1 MDLIWIYHIR
11 GLFLNGDHRDPALW
25 TRWIQHRK
33 KLLQRWKRTWAVVVG
48 YFFVLFSY
56 VYLCFVLFRCVVIW
70 TVLSPVLL
78 VLFMILVLYMM
89 IFVGHVFYFLQN
101 VFLLPCVIS
110 NLLVVFLSFSLVSF
124 LISLFVTS
132 SLSDMV
138 VSWKCTLTRCK
149 VRRCSQLLQMWG
161 SELLSRSLRILQTK
175 AWFNKKPEKESST
188 FCVNVCSHINIH
200 GLSYSTVYCTLY
212 TMHNCLK
219 RCARGGRFSEECQGD
234 DQNSYC
240 LIAGGAT
247 MTKFCQWVKPPK
259 TAVNPA
265 RVKPALSLLFCTI
278 WSPWQEQNEDQE
290 KQKFC
295 VGGAQKD
302 WIWCEWYQSYSG
314 NCEKMQQDQQVWWW
328 WWWFWS
334 DSLVDKLHRSQ
345 GCRHLIQMCI

>member
-1 MDLIWIYHIR
+1 MVIMVIQPSGQGGYSTERSFCR
-11 GLFLNGDHRDPALW
+11 GGNEHQLWSWGISLFC
-25 TRWIQHRK
+25 
-33 KLLQRWKRTWAVVVG
+33 
-48 YFFVLFSY
+48 FSY
-56 VYLCFVLFRCVVIW
+56 VYVCFVLFRCVVIW
-70 TVLSPVLL
+70 IVLSPVLR
-78 VLFMILVLYMM
+78 VLFMILYMM
-89 IFVGHVFYFLQN
+89 IFVGHVFYFLQK

-219 RCARGGRFSEECQGD
+219 RSARGGRFSEECQGD

-247 MTKFCQWVKPPK
+247 VTKFCQWVKPPK
-259 TAVNPA
+259 NGSKSSPGQTGTVVGVLHHLESMTGAEWRPGEAEVLCGGSSKGLDLMRMISELQWKLWEDA
-265 RVKPALSLLFCTI
+265 TSVMVMMVVLKLF
-278 WSPWQEQNEDQE
+278 
-290 KQKFC
+290 F
-295 VGGAQKD
+295 GG
-302 WIWCEWYQSYSG
+302 
-314 NCEKMQQDQQVWWW
+314 
-328 WWWFWS
+328 
-334 DSLVDKLHRSQ
+334 
-345 GCRHLIQMCI
+345 

>member
-1 MDLIWIYHIR
+1 MVIMVGGYSTERSFCRGGNEHQLWSWGISLFCFRMCTCALYCFVALWF
-11 GLFLNGDHRDPALW
+11 GLFCHLFYLFCLW
-25 TRWIQHRK
+25 
-33 KLLQRWKRTWAVVVG
+33 
-48 YFFVLFSY
+48 YSY
-56 VYLCFVLFRCVVIW
+56 CIW
-70 TVLSPVLL
+70 WFLL
-78 VLFMILVLYMM
+78 VMCFTSYK
-89 IFVGHVFYFLQN
+89 N

-110 NLLVVFLSFSLVSF
+110 NLLVGFLSFSLVSF

-138 VSWKCTLTRCK
+138 VSSKCTLTRCK

-219 RCARGGRFSEECQGD
+219 RSARGGRFSEECQGD

-247 MTKFCQWVKPPK
+247 MTKICQWVKPPK
-259 TAVNPA
+259 NGS
-265 RVKPALSLLFCTI
+265 KS
-278 WSPWQEQNEDQE
+278 SPGQAGTVVGVLHHLKSMTGAEWRPGEAEVLCGGSSKGLDLMWMISELQWKLWEDQ
-290 KQKFC
+290 Q
-295 VGGAQKD
+295 
-302 WIWCEWYQSYSG
+302 
-314 NCEKMQQDQQVWWW
+314 QQVTVMVMMVV
-328 WWWFWS
+328 
-334 DSLVDKLHRSQ
+334 LKLFF
-345 GCRHLIQMCI
+345 GG